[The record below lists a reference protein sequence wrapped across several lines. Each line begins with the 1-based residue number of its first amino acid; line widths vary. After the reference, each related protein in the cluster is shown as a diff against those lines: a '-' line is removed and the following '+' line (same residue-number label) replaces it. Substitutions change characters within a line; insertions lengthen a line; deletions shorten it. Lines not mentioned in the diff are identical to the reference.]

1 MTVKISL
8 KRYSC
13 SLRIANQYKVSRS
26 KVIGA
31 KLGLALAISSGL
43 LLSACERQTGETL
56 VSAEGGHSLSSIDV
70 DLEGSAEI
78 GNIAD
83 EIKALPIS
91 CQNSVIIEAFNNQQ
105 SEVQVKGCGKV
116 KKILADDVEGSRHQ
130 RFIVQLEDVKPNHTV
145 LIAHNIDLAPKIE
158 ALSQGDDV
166 VFYGQYEYNQQG
178 GVVHWTHHDPAAR
191 HQHGWIEHQGQRF
204 Q

>member
-8 KRYSC
+8 KRHPC
-13 SLRIANQYKVSRS
+13 SLRISNQYKASHN
-26 KVIGA
+26 KIIYA
-31 KLGLALAISSGL
+31 KLGLVLAISSGL
-43 LLSACERQTGETL
+43 LLSACEPKTGETL
-56 VSAEGGHSLSSIDV
+56 VSAEGGPNLGSINI
-70 DLEGSAEI
+70 DLEGSADI
-78 GNIAD
+78 ANISD
-83 EIKALPIS
+83 EIKALPLS
-91 CQNSVIIEAFNNQQ
+91 CRNSVIIEAFNHQQ
-105 SEVQVKGCGKV
+105 SDVQVKGCGKV
-116 KKILADDVEGSRHQ
+116 KKILADDLEGSRHQ
-130 RFIVQLEDVKPNHTV
+130 RFIVKLEGVTPNHTV
-145 LIAHNIDLAPKIE
+145 LIAHNIDLAPKVE